1 MKAYFIF
8 AIALTVA
15 YIIYYAVMVARDL
28 YGKNG
33 EKIKSGEEEFDV
45 SDFDEEESVSV
56 VENDKGFN
64 IGDIEYETHY
74 IDKTQNV
81 SEETKSRLT
90 WTRHRSPSP
99 ILITPQSCTS

>member
-15 YIIYYAVMVARDL
+15 YIIYYAAMIARDL

-64 IGDIEYETHY
+64 IGDNEYETHY
-74 IDKTQNV
+74 IGRLFV
-81 SEETKSRLT
+81 SLKCIVVS
-90 WTRHRSPSP
+90 
-99 ILITPQSCTS
+99 LITA